1 MWENYANNYS
11 EYFIEYDMED
21 YEYNKYSLPVMYE
34 DQKEIDLINSIV
46 KNILGESIFYR
57 KNK

>member
-1 MWENYANNYS
+1 
-11 EYFIEYDMED
+11 MED
-21 YEYNKYSLPVMYE
+21 YEYNNYSLPVMYE

>member
-1 MWENYANNYS
+1 
-11 EYFIEYDMED
+11 MED
-21 YEYNKYSLPVMYE
+21 YEYNKYLLPVMYE
-34 DQKEIDLINSIV
+34 DQKEIDFINFIV